1 MTPDMPARLP
11 PSILAVGIA
20 TLLPL
25 LFCAGAVLATSDS
38 QSLGWMTALLSYGA
52 VMLALY
58 GGVHWGFLLSSPE
71 PRPAGRLRLA
81 LGVVPALFGWAALL
95 VTLILPAEVGLGV
108 LIVGFAGFALSE
120 TRVYHDQLL
129 PSGYMWLRWGH
140 TLAVVAVLVAL
151 LVLRLLG
158 ARIIL

>member
-1 MTPDMPARLP
+1 MRL
-11 PSILAVGIA
+11 SRGILAVGIA

-25 LFCAGAVLATSDS
+25 LLCASAVLATTES

-52 VMLALY
+52 VLLALF
-58 GGVHWGFLLSSPE
+58 GGVHWGFLLSSAE
-71 PRPAGRLRLA
+71 ARPADRLRLA

-95 VTLILPAEVGLGV
+95 VTLILPPEVGVGV
-108 LIVGFAGFALSE
+108 LIVGFAAFALSE

-129 PSGYMWLRWGH
+129 PAGYMWLRWGH
-140 TLAVVAVLVAL
+140 TLVVVAVLVAL
-151 LVLRLLG
+151 LVLRLVG

>member
-1 MTPDMPARLP
+1 MRLP
-11 PSILAVGIA
+11 RSVLAIGIA

-25 LFCAGAVLATSDS
+25 LFCAGAALATTDN

-52 VMLALY
+52 VLLAMY
-58 GGVHWGFLLSSPE
+58 GGVHWGFLLASPE
-71 PRPAGRLRLA
+71 ARPAADRLRLA

-95 VTLILPAEVGLGV
+95 VTLILPTDVGLGV
-108 LIVGFAGFALSE
+108 LIVGFAAFALSE

-129 PSGYMWLRWGH
+129 PAGYMWLRWGH
-140 TLAVVAVLVAL
+140 TLVVVAVLVVL

>member
-1 MTPDMPARLP
+1 MRLP
-11 PSILAVGIA
+11 RSVLAIGIA

-25 LFCAGAVLATSDS
+25 LFCAGAVLATPDS

-52 VMLALY
+52 VLLAMY
-58 GGVHWGFLLSSPE
+58 GGVHWGFLLSSAE
-71 PRPAGRLRLA
+71 PGPADRLRLA
-81 LGVVPALFGWAALL
+81 LGVAPALFGWAALL
-95 VTLILPAEVGLGV
+95 VTQVLPPEVGLGV

-120 TRVYHDQLL
+120 TRVYHDGLL
-129 PSGYMWLRWGH
+129 TAGYMWLRWGH
-140 TLAVVAVLVAL
+140 TLVVVAVLVLL

>member
-1 MTPDMPARLP
+1 MRL
-11 PSILAVGIA
+11 SRGILAVGIA

-25 LFCAGAVLATSDS
+25 LFCAGAVLATTDG

-52 VMLALY
+52 VLLAMY
-58 GGVHWGFLLSSPE
+58 GGVHWGFLLASPE
-71 PRPAGRLRLA
+71 ARPADRLRLA
-81 LGVVPALFGWAALL
+81 FGVMPALVGWAALL
-95 VTLILPAEVGLGV
+95 VTLILPTEVGLGV

-129 PSGYMWLRWGH
+129 PAGYMWLRWGH

-158 ARIIL
+158 AHIIL